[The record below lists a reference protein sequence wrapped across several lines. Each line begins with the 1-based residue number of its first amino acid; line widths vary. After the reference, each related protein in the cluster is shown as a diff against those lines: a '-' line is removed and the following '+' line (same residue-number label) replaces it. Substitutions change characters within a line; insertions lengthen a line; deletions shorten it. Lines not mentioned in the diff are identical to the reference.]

1 MIHYF
6 LVHSYNGTS
15 TLNTTI
21 TTNTTTNNNKNS
33 VVLLPVC
40 LPVSLN
46 PANSDIS
53 VMCGTQIL
61 ELSILLCPIYF
72 AGYNESLMVLN
83 GQFRTLA
90 CHGTP
95 DWSVDPPILK
105 YNFSISEWEHTTCA
119 HAMRIDQEV
128 GSGVF
133 SDYSSVQFANISGA
147 INSFDLS
154 TGTITYQQELMYIYS
169 CRYPLQYL
177 VNNTEMGV
185 SGVSLVVKDNNGS
198 FISTLSMQL
207 FEDRRYSTH
216 LVIPSTGLQLKKRI
230 FVEVKATNLT
240 DRFNVLLDR
249 CYATTSPFPVSS
261 LFYNLFVGCTR
272 DGQTVIISNGQ
283 EQLARFSFEAFRFVE
298 HKNLPV
304 STFYLHCA
312 TRLCEKS
319 ACRDISQNCTLSSRR
334 RREAQSGQSG
344 TVSEAETVSSGPI
357 VTKVESVVP
366 STEHLKESTS
376 RTTLAGV
383 GVAIGVLGVAC
394 VSLLLFMVFRNPQS
408 RQKTKL
414 EDE

>member
-1 MIHYF
+1 MMWG
-6 LVHSYNGTS
+6 LALACLLSLSPAGDAVQDCS
-15 TLNTTI
+15 THPTFRE
-21 TTNTTTNNNKNS
+21 
-33 VVLLPVC
+33 PV
-40 LPVSLN
+40 
-46 PANSDIS
+46 NSDIS

-105 YNFSISEWEHTTCA
+105 YNFSISEWEHATCA
-119 HAMRIDQEV
+119 HAMRIEQEV

-154 TGTITYQQELMYIYS
+154 TGTITYQQELM
-169 CRYPLQYL
+169 
-177 VNNTEMGV
+177 

-216 LVIPSTGLQLKKRI
+216 LIIPSTGLQLKKRI

-261 LFYNLFVGCTR
+261 LFYDLFVGCTR
-272 DGQTVIISNGQ
+272 DGQTVIVSNGQ

-344 TVSEAETVSSGPI
+344 TVTEAETVSSGPI
-357 VTKVESVVP
+357 VTKVES
-366 STEHLKESTS
+366 ESTS

-414 EDE
+414 GDE

>member
-1 MIHYF
+1 MNGIQYSDSWKMMWGLALACLF
-6 LVHSYNGTS
+6 SLSPAGDAAQDCSTHSTFRE
-15 TLNTTI
+15 
-21 TTNTTTNNNKNS
+21 
-33 VVLLPVC
+33 
-40 LPVSLN
+40 

-61 ELSILLCPIYF
+61 ELGILLCPIYF

-105 YNFSISEWEHTTCA
+105 YNFSISEWELTTCA

-133 SDYSSVQFANISGA
+133 SDYSKIQFANISGA
-147 INSFDLS
+147 INSFDPT
-154 TGTITYQQELMYIYS
+154 TGTITYRQELIYIYS

-177 VNNTEMGV
+177 VNNTEMNV
-185 SGVSLVVKDNNGS
+185 SGASLIVKDSNGS

-207 FEDRRYSTH
+207 FEDRKYTTH
-216 LVIPSTGLQLKKRI
+216 LIIPPTGLQLKKRI
-230 FVEVKATNLT
+230 FVEVKATKLP

-249 CYATTSPFPVSS
+249 CYVTASPFPVSS

-283 EQLARFSFEAFRFVE
+283 EQLARFSFETFRFVE

-319 ACRDISQNCTLSSRR
+319 ACKDISQNCTLSSRR
-334 RREAQSGQSG
+334 RREMQSGQSG

-366 STEHLKESTS
+366 STEPLKVPTS
-376 RTTLAGV
+376 GITLAGV
-383 GVAIGVLGVAC
+383 GVAIAVLCMAC
-394 VSLLLFMVFRNPQS
+394 VSLLLFMLFRKRQS

-414 EDE
+414 GDE